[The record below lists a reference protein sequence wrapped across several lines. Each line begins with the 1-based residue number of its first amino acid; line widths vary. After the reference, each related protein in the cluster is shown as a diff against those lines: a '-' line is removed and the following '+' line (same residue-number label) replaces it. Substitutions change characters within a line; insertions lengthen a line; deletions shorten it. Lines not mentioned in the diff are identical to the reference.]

1 MKSLVVS
8 GEGKLSFVQLPKPT
22 FGPCQALVKMKS
34 CGVCNGTDTKIIHRT
49 FKNFNTYPASLL
61 HERVG
66 EGVELGE

>member
-34 CGVCNGTDTKIIHRT
+34 CGVCNGTDTTTSR
-49 FKNFNTYPASLL
+49 
-61 HERVG
+61 
-66 EGVELGE
+66 